1 MTKKSLVLALAAL
14 TCVCCLRKKEPV
26 LGNKFEDKFERTTLG
41 PDWRPTGGNFTI
53 VDGVLEAQDCRNH
66 TLWLRRRLPAN
77 VELGF
82 EVWSDTEEGDIKFEL
97 FGDGHSTSTGK
108 GAYTATGYVL
118 VFGGWNNSLSIIA
131 RMDEHAD
138 DRKTTRKLKVES
150 GRKYR
155 MRVRRLQNELT
166 WWIDGTL
173 FLTYD
178 DPDPLLGRGH
188 EYFGFNNWEAPVSF
202 DNLVIRAL

>member
-1 MTKKSLVLALAAL
+1 MTRKVVVVIIAAL
-14 TCVCCLRKKEPV
+14 VCTTCLRKKEPV
-26 LGNKFEDKFERTTLG
+26 LGDKFDDRFERTGLG
-41 PDWRPTGGNFTI
+41 PDWRPTGGSFTI
-53 VDGVLEAQDCRNH
+53 VDGVLTAQDCRNH

-77 VELGF
+77 VEVSF

-118 VFGGWNNSLSIIA
+118 IFGGWDNTLSIIA
-131 RMDEHAD
+131 RMDEHGD
-138 DRKTTRKLKVES
+138 DRKTTRKMKVEP

-155 MRVRRLQNELT
+155 MRVRRIDKKLS

-173 FLTYD
+173 FLEYE
-178 DPDPLLGRGH
+178 DPDPLVGRGH

-202 DNLVIRAL
+202 EYLVIRAL